1 MIGAIAGDV
10 IGSVYE
16 FHNVKRDD
24 FPLFDPKCTF
34 TDDSVLTVALADA
47 ILSGQPYADL
57 LRQYWRLYPHRGYG
71 GQFRAWARTPE
82 RGPYGSFGN
91 GAAMRVSPAGWAF
104 GSLEETLEKAR
115 EFTAVTHDHP
125 EGIKGGQATAAA
137 IFLAR
142 TASTK
147 DQIRDSIE
155 KSFGYDLRRTCDQ
168 IRPGYAFNEICQETV
183 PEAIIA
189 FLESDGY
196 ERAVRL
202 AVSLG
207 GDSDT
212 LACIAGSIAEA
223 FYGGVPRPIREKTLS
238 LLDVRLRR
246 TTLAFAERYS
256 IPMPE

>member
-1 MIGAIAGDV
+1 MIGAISGDV

-16 FHNVKRDD
+16 FHNTKRDD

-47 ILSGQPYADL
+47 ILSGRPYADL
-57 LRQYWRLYPHRGYG
+57 LREYWRLYPHRGYG
-71 GQFRAWARTPE
+71 GSFRAWARDPK
-82 RGPYGSFGN
+82 RGPYGSYGN
-91 GAAMRVSPAGWAF
+91 GSAMRISPAGWAYD
-104 GSLEETLEKAR
+104 SLEETLERAR

-125 EGIKGGQATAAA
+125 EGVKGGQATAAA

-142 TASTK
+142 TGSKK
-147 DQIRDSIE
+147 DEIRDCVE
-155 KSFGYDLRRTCDQ
+155 RSFCYDLRRTCDE
-168 IRPGYAFNEICQETV
+168 IRPGYVFNEICQETV

-189 FLESDGY
+189 FLESKDY
-196 ERAVRL
+196 EGAVRL

-223 FYGGVPRPIREKTLS
+223 FYGGVPRAIREKVFS
-238 LLDVRLRR
+238 LLDDHLRGI
-246 TTLAFAERYS
+246 TLAFAERFRIS
-256 IPMPE
+256 MPG